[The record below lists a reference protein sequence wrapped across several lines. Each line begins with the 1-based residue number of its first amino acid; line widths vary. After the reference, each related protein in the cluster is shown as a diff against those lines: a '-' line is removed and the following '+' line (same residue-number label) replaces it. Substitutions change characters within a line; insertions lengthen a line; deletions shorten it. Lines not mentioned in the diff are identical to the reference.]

1 MTTTSATGNSRAAFT
16 LIELSI
22 AVFIIATLLA
32 VTAPYFV
39 RSFNAASVSAA
50 ARTFATTCQFARAQA
65 VLRQKPA
72 MIEIDLDR
80 QMFWVGQVLTN
91 DSGEETAQVLKS
103 TAMPV
108 RVRLFSAQRADEQL
122 ATNGRVE
129 MTFYPNGTCDA
140 VTVAF
145 RGNERG
151 SGVAVQVD
159 PVTARGTT
167 VPAAI

>member
-1 MTTTSATGNSRAAFT
+1 MTTTSATGSDRRAFT

-22 AVFIIATLLA
+22 AVFIIAALLA
-32 VTAPYFV
+32 VTAPFFV
-39 RSFNAASVSAA
+39 RSFNTASVNAA
-50 ARTFATTCQFARAQA
+50 AREFATTCQYARAQA

-72 MIEIDLDR
+72 MMEIDMDR
-80 QMFWVGQVLTN
+80 QMFWIAQILTN
-91 DSGEETAQVLKS
+91 DPGQETTQVLRS
-103 TAMPV
+103 TEMPV
-108 RVRLFSAQRADEQL
+108 RVRLFSAQRADEPL

-129 MTFYPNGTCDA
+129 VLFYPNGTCDA

-145 RGNERG
+145 RGNERN